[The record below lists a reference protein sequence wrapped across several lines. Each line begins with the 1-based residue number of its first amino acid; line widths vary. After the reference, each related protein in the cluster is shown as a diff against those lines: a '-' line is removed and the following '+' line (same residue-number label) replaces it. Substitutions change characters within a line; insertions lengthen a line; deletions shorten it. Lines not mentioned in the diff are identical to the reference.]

1 MKNNHKPII
10 QSIILSLLII
20 VLAFSRIIP
29 HLPNFSPLG
38 AVCLF
43 GACHFHRKW
52 QAFLVPIFATW
63 LSDIYLNNAVYNPGG
78 GDFIWFYQGFHWQ
91 YISYLFIAL
100 FGLKLFNRK
109 INPGRLLSGAIGSS
123 IIFFLISNFG
133 VWISSGMYSK
143 NIYGLISCYL
153 AGIPFIKGTMVGNLF
168 YTPIVFYS
176 YYFLQVKFS
185 ILDAKSKRYSFELN

>member
-1 MKNNHKPII
+1 MKNHHKLII

-43 GACHFHRKW
+43 GACHFQKRW
-52 QAFLVPIFATW
+52 QAFFVPIFATW
-63 LSDIYLNNAVYNPGG
+63 LSDLYLNNVLYNQEGG
-78 GDFIWFYQGFHWQ
+78 NFIWFYHGFHWQ

-100 FGLKLFNRK
+100 LGLKLFSRK
-109 INPGRLLSGAIGSS
+109 INPGRILIGAVGSS

-133 VWISSGMYSK
+133 VWVSSGMYSK

-176 YYFLQVKFS
+176 YYFLQVKFA
-185 ILDAKSKRYSFELN
+185 ILNTRTKRYSFELN